1 MLGLAL
7 ATLRHRRAGFAGAF
21 VALFCAAALVCGC
34 GTLLVTGLFGTVR
47 PERWAAAPVVVS
59 GDQEVHATVDKGKG
73 KTKEKAKPIAGRAW
87 VPAALAE
94 RIAALPSVRG
104 VATEVTFPVLLPGGP
119 TDGSWGHGWES
130 APLAGL
136 TLAAGRAPAAADEI
150 VLDAATAARTHL
162 APGATTTAR
171 TAAGALGLRVVG
183 VTAQGFDSQ
192 AAVFFAPDRA
202 RALAGHDGLVSAI
215 GVFPADGASASGTA
229 ADVRA
234 LLAGAAA
241 DPTGPA
247 ATGITTTTTSA
258 TGAATTATTATGPAA
273 VVRTGDD
280 RGRAEFPDAAGAGVR
295 LVSTGAVLAGTSL
308 LVALLVVVG
317 TFGLSIQQRQREI
330 AVLRAVAATG
340 RQVRKMIGGEAL
352 TVGLA
357 AGVLGATAGLPL
369 GSWLHGRF
377 VALDVVPANLPVV
390 LSPFPALA
398 AAATT
403 LLAGW
408 GAARVSARRAT
419 AIKPVE
425 ALGEA
430 ELRPPRP
437 GAVRTGF
444 GVLTTAGA
452 VVLTALLTVLHSD
465 QAATPVCFLAV
476 LLWCTAFALL
486 GPLVARAGT
495 AVLGLP
501 LRASRVGGYLAVHQL
516 RAGAHRLASV
526 VTPLTL
532 LVAMACTVL
541 FSQTTTVH
549 AAAAQRDRG
558 TVADFTVG
566 PRVPADAAA
575 TLAAVPGVR
584 TVTRVLHSQV
594 RDGLTRRSVQAVTP
608 GRLADTLDLGVT
620 AGDLDRLAD
629 GTAAAADGL
638 GYRLGQRVRL
648 TLADGAPAE
657 VTVVALY
664 GRGLGFGDLTLAHD
678 LVAAHVDV
686 PLDDELLLRGEGLTR
701 SMLTAALHGTPGVG
715 VLDHASATAAAA
727 AGNRTGAQVGYVSLG
742 LIVAFVA
749 IAVLNTLAMGIA
761 DRRREFAALAL
772 IGATRRQIRRMLGWE
787 TAVAVVLATGLGLA
801 VASAVLSTYAEGIT
815 RGTAGAAAPLT
826 ELALVLLGTTAL
838 AALGT
843 WLPARAALRG
853 LRRRG

>member
-1 MLGLAL
+1 MMLGLAL

-87 VPAALAE
+87 VPAALAD

-104 VATEVTFPVLLPGGP
+104 AVTEVTFPVLLPGGP
-119 TDGSWGHGWES
+119 ADGSWGHGWES

-136 TLAAGRAPAAADEI
+136 TLATGRAPAADDEV
-150 VLDAATAARTHL
+150 VLDAATAARTRL
-162 APGATTTAR
+162 APGATTAAR
-171 TAAGALGLRVVG
+171 TATGTLDLRVVG

-192 AAVFFAPDRA
+192 AAVFFAPGRA

-215 GVFPADGASASGTA
+215 GVFPADPAAAAATA

-234 LLAGAAA
+234 LLAEGSAAAA
-241 DPTGPA
+241 DPAAPA
-247 ATGITTTTTSA
+247 ALSGP
-258 TGAATTATTATGPAA
+258 GGPAA

-308 LVALLVVVG
+308 LVALLVVAG
-317 TFGLSIQQRQREI
+317 TFGLTVQQRQREI

-352 TVGLA
+352 LVGLT
-357 AGVLGATAGLPL
+357 AGVLGAAAGLPL

-398 AAATT
+398 AAAAT

-408 GAARVSARRAT
+408 GAARVSTRRAT
-419 AIKPVE
+419 GIKPVE

-444 GVLTTAGA
+444 GVLATAGA
-452 VVLTALLTVLHSD
+452 AVLTALLTVLHSD
-465 QAATPVCFLAV
+465 QAATPVCYLAV

-501 LRASRVGGYLAVHQL
+501 LRASRVGGYLAFHHL

-541 FSQTTTVH
+541 FSQTTTDH

-558 TVADFTVG
+558 TTADFTVG

-575 TLAAVPGVR
+575 ALAAVPGVR

-648 TLADGAPAE
+648 TLADGTPTE

-664 GRGLGFGDLTLAHD
+664 ARGLGFGDLTLAHD
-678 LVAAHVDV
+678 RVAAHVDV
-686 PLDDELLLRGEGLTR
+686 PLDDELLVRGDGLTR
-701 SMLTAALHGTPGVG
+701 QALAAALRDSPGLQ
-715 VLDHASATAAAA
+715 VLDHASATAAVA
-727 AGNRTGAQVGYVSLG
+727 AGGRTGAQVGYVSLG

-772 IGATRRQIRRMLGWE
+772 IGATGRQIRRMLGWE
-787 TAVAVVLATGLGLA
+787 SAAAVVLATGLGLA
-801 VASAVLSTYAEGIT
+801 VAFTVLGAYAEGIT
-815 RGTAGAAAPLT
+815 RGTAGAAAPLPS
-826 ELALVLLGTTAL
+826 LVLVLLGTTTL

-843 WLPARAALRG
+843 WLPARTALRG
-853 LRRRG
+853 LRRRT

>member
-1 MLGLAL
+1 MMLGLAL

-87 VPAALAE
+87 VPAALAD

-104 VATEVTFPVLLPGGP
+104 VATEVTFPLLLPGGP

-136 TLAAGRAPAAADEI
+136 TLAAGRAPAAADEV

-171 TAAGALGLRVVG
+171 TAAGALDLRVVG
-183 VTAQGFDSQ
+183 VTDRGFDSQ

-215 GVFPADGASASGTA
+215 GVFPADGASA
-229 ADVRA
+229 
-234 LLAGAAA
+234 AGAAA
-241 DPTGPA
+241 DVQALLATA
-247 ATGITTTTTSA
+247 ANDPS
-258 TGAATTATTATGPAA
+258 GPAA
-273 VVRTGDD
+273 VARTGDD

-352 TVGLA
+352 AVGLA

-369 GSWLHGRF
+369 GGWLHGRF

-390 LSPFPALA
+390 LSPFPVLA

-444 GVLTTAGA
+444 GVLATAGA

-465 QAATPVCFLAV
+465 QAATPVCFLTV
-476 LLWCTAFALL
+476 LLWCTAFSLL

-541 FSQTTTVH
+541 FTQTTTVH

-575 TLAAVPGVR
+575 ALAAVPGVR

-620 AGDLDRLAD
+620 AGDLGRLAD

-648 TLADGAPAE
+648 TLADGTPTE

-664 GRGLGFGDLTLAHD
+664 ARGLGFGDLTLAHD
-678 LVAAHVDV
+678 PVAAHVDV
-686 PLDDELLLRGEGLTR
+686 PLDDELLVRGEGLTR
-701 SMLTAALHGTPGVG
+701 AALTAALHGTPGLG

-727 AGNRTGAQVGYVSLG
+727 DGNRTGAQVGYVSLG

-853 LRRRG
+853 LRRRA

>member
-1 MLGLAL
+1 MMLGLAL

-136 TLAAGRAPAAADEI
+136 TLAAGRAPAAADEV
-150 VLDAATAARTHL
+150 VLDAATAVRTHL

-171 TAAGALGLRVVG
+171 TAAGALDLRVVG

-192 AAVFFAPDRA
+192 AAVFFSPDRA

-215 GVFPADGASASGTA
+215 GVFPADGATAAGTA

-234 LLAGAAA
+234 LLADAPAG
-241 DPTGPA
+241 PSGPA
-247 ATGITTTTTSA
+247 ATAPT
-258 TGAATTATTATGPAA
+258 A

-352 TVGLA
+352 AVGLA

-369 GSWLHGRF
+369 GGWLHGRF

-390 LSPFPALA
+390 LSPFPVLA
-398 AAATT
+398 AAAST

-419 AIKPVE
+419 AVKPVE
-425 ALGEA
+425 ALGGA
-430 ELRPPRP
+430 ELRPPRS
-437 GAVRTGF
+437 GAARTGF
-444 GVLTTAGA
+444 GVLATAGA

-476 LLWCTAFALL
+476 LLWCTALALF
-486 GPLVARAGT
+486 GPPVARAGT

-541 FSQTTTVH
+541 FTQTTTDH
-549 AAAAQRDRG
+549 AAAVQRDRG

-575 TLAAVPGVR
+575 ALAAAPGVR

-608 GRLADTLDLGVT
+608 GRLADTLDLDVT
-620 AGDLDRLAD
+620 AGDLDRLTD

-648 TLADGAPAE
+648 TLADGTPTE

-664 GRGLGFGDLTLAHD
+664 ARGLGFGDLTLAHD

-686 PLDDELLLRGEGLTR
+686 PLDDELLVRGQGLTR
-701 SMLTAALHGTPGVG
+701 SALTAALPGAPGLG
-715 VLDHASATAAAA
+715 VLDHASATAASA

-787 TAVAVVLATGLGLA
+787 TAVAVVLAGGLGLA
-801 VASAVLSTYAEGIT
+801 VAFAVLGTYAEGIT

-853 LRRRG
+853 LRRRRRA